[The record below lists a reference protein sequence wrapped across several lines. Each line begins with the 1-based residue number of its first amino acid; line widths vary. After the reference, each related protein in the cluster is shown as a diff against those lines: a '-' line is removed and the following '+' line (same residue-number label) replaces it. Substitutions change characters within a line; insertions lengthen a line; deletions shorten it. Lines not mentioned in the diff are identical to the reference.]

1 MYYHRINKHILHI
14 LAVLLVL
21 TLLLGTVPAV
31 YADGESGACGDQL
44 SWSLSAGTLAITGSG
59 AMTDFTEKDMAPWY
73 GLRSQIVRLVM
84 PEGLTAI
91 GDLAFYGCENLT
103 AVTVPASVTRIGAYA
118 FAGCT
123 EMTML
128 NLGSVRFVGES
139 AFSDCVSLKALR
151 LPDSLESIGLKGFYR
166 CESINTVTI
175 PASVTSLGISAFS
188 YCKNLVNAE
197 IQASVSTIPELLFY
211 GCVKLSAV
219 TIAGTANDIG
229 DFAFRG
235 CDALTTVYHDGSTM
249 DTEEIREM
257 VSADIPAFEGT
268 GHVSEGTVSNTVTSG
283 SATTND
289 DGTVTQ
295 ENITATQNH
304 NSSVSIRQET
314 TRSEETSEE
323 SYRMDITVTVEDEAG
338 WQEAQDA
345 VEDALKTY
353 NDTVAAGKGEAETPN
368 VNVYVKDT
376 DIIEPEFVENLAGR
390 DVNVTITTQNGSVWK
405 INGNN
410 LDKQS
415 DSPAYTLS
423 YTLGA
428 GSQELCQELETMTSF
443 VLKFSASAQVNA
455 ELLIRLGDT
464 WARQTATLFQRN
476 GRELTRYQTVV
487 VDGEGYAH
495 FYLASVR
502 DDADYYIAMNLPEQ
516 QEEAII
522 PDELLHEYG
531 QPVNYTPI
539 QYEITGR
546 ESSWGMN
553 INQVTWIMIGGMT
566 AVVVTV
572 GFVMYLL
579 NKRKLRMGY
588 VPDLDE
594 EFE

>member
-1 MYYHRINKHILHI
+1 MSRNTFNKYISRLMV
-14 LAVLLVL
+14 VLLVL
-21 TLLLGTVPAV
+21 TLVLSAAPAV
-31 YADGESGACGDQL
+31 YADGESGTCGDGL
-44 SWSLSAGTLAITGSG
+44 TWSLSAGTLTITGSG

-73 GLRSQIVRLVM
+73 GLRSQIVRLVL
-84 PEGLTAI
+84 PEGLATI

-103 AVTVPASVTRIGAYA
+103 AVTVPASVTRIGDYA
-118 FAGCT
+118 FAECKGL
-123 EMTML
+123 EL
-128 NLGSVRFVGES
+128 LDLGSVRFVGES

-188 YCKNLVNAE
+188 YCKNLVSADVR
-197 IQASVSTIPELLFY
+197 ASVSTIPELLFY
-211 GCVKLSAV
+211 GCVRLSAV
-219 TIAGTANDIG
+219 TIAGTADDIG

-249 DTEEIREM
+249 NTEEIREM

-268 GHVSEGTVSNTVTSG
+268 GHVSEGSVSDTVISG
-283 SATTND
+283 STTVND
-289 DGTVTQ
+289 NGTVTQ
-295 ENITATQNH
+295 ENITVTQGN

-314 TRSEETSEE
+314 TRAEDTSDE
-323 SYRMDITVTVEDEAG
+323 SYSTDITVTVEGEAG

-443 VLKFSASAQVNA
+443 VLKFSAPAQVNA
-455 ELLIRLGDT
+455 ELLIRLGDV

-476 GRELTRYQTVV
+476 GRELTRYQTVI

-495 FYLASVR
+495 FYLASV
-502 DDADYYIAMNLPEQ
+502 DDKVEYYIAMNLPEQ

-546 ESSWGMN
+546 QSSWGMN
-553 INQVTWIMIGGMT
+553 LSQVTWIMIGGMT

-588 VPDLDE
+588 IPDLDE

>member
-1 MYYHRINKHILHI
+1 MRRYTLTKYLSRLVAC
-14 LAVLLVL
+14 LLVVLLVL
-21 TLLLGTVPAV
+21 PAAPIV
-31 YADGESGACGDQL
+31 RADGESGACGDQL
-44 SWSLSAGTLAITGSG
+44 SWSLSAGTLTITGSG

-73 GLRSQIVRLVM
+73 GLRSQIVRLEL
-84 PEGLTAI
+84 PEGLSAI
-91 GDLAFYGCENLT
+91 GDLAFYGCDKLT
-103 AVTVPASVTRIGAYA
+103 AVVIPVSVRRIGDYA
-118 FAGCT
+118 FAECKGL
-123 EMTML
+123 EL
-128 NLGSVRFVGES
+128 LDLGSVSAVGEC
-139 AFSDCVSLKALR
+139 AFSDCVSLQALR
-151 LPDSLESIGLKGFYR
+151 LPDTLESVGMKAFYR
-166 CESINTVTI
+166 CESITAVTI
-175 PASVTSLGISAFS
+175 PVSVTELGISAFG
-188 YCKNLVNAE
+188 YCKDLVTADVR
-197 IQASVSTIPELLFY
+197 ASVSMIPDLLFF
-211 GCVKLSAV
+211 GCSSLSAV

-249 DTEEIREM
+249 DTEKIREM
-257 VSADIPAFEGT
+257 VSADIPVFEGT

-323 SYRMDITVTVEDEAG
+323 SYRTDITVTVEGEDG
-338 WQEAQDA
+338 WQEVQDA
-345 VEDALKTY
+345 VEDALKIY
-353 NDTVAAGKGEAETPN
+353 NDTVTAGKGEAETPN

-376 DIIEPEFVENLAGR
+376 ETIDPEFVENLAGR

-415 DSPAYTLS
+415 DSPAYSLS

-428 GSQELCQELETMTSF
+428 GSQELCQELETTTSF
-443 VLKFSASAQVNA
+443 VLKFSASAQINA

-476 GRELTRYQTVV
+476 GRELTRYQTVI
-487 VDGEGYAH
+487 VDGEGYVH
-495 FYLASVR
+495 LYLASV
-502 DDADYYIAMNLPEQ
+502 DDKAEYYIAMNLPEQ